1 MSLKIS
7 GATNIASPGN
17 PPGDADVL
25 PVERP
30 SNNTPM
36 KISLLNIFNYIWG
49 KITKDLITTKI
60 GAKTNPTAGDIPVL
74 GGVGNLLPDGLALK
88 QVSFS
93 DDLNNFHTPVNSFT
107 VGSAFP
113 NAPDS
118 LSGNAVVIITGNSST
133 SLNQEFRYL
142 GGSNIRIFNR
152 QRIGTTW
159 SAWLES
165 FTTGN
170 VSSITLGNAATVG
183 GHPASDF
190 ATAAQGAKADTSLQP
205 GSGLVPSIPT
215 SIGSYVV
222 GNGGVMTVGGT
233 FNAASYPIND
243 GSGGYITIGTWR
255 CNSKFIGSRWDSGNT
270 IWVGDDYALFQRI
283 S

>member
-7 GATNIASPGN
+7 AATNIASPGN

-36 KISLLNIFNYIWG
+36 KISLLNIFNYVWG
-49 KITKDLITTKI
+49 KITKDLITTRI
-60 GAKTNPTAGDIPVL
+60 GAKTNPSSGDIPVL
-74 GGVGNLLPDGLALK
+74 GSAGNLLPDGLALK

-93 DDLNNFHTPVNSFT
+93 GDLDDFYTPVNSFT
-107 VGSAFP
+107 VGTAFT
-113 NAPDS
+113 NSPDS
-118 LSGNAVVIITGNSST
+118 LSGNAIVIITGNSSN
-133 SLNQEFRYL
+133 SLNQEFRYI

-159 SAWLES
+159 STWLES

-170 VSSITLGNAATVG
+170 VSTITLGNAATVG

-190 ATAAQGAKADTSLQP
+190 ATAAQGAKADTALQS
-205 GSGLVPSIPT
+205 GTGLVPST
-215 SIGSYVV
+215 SLSVGSYIWGV
-222 GNGGVMTVGGT
+222 GTIAIGIGNT
-233 FNAASYPIND
+233 FDAATYPIMD
-243 GSGGYITIGTWR
+243 SSSGTEPIATTGIWR
-255 CNSKFIGSRWDSGNT
+255 SHTASSFNT
-270 IWVGDDYALFQRI
+270 TSQGLFQRI